1 MSDHTH
7 PTDDP
12 REAGTDEQ
20 GVEGQHDWPENCP
33 QCGTRLQQVAVD
45 FTAGSAEEVGATA
58 DVAGAVFED
67 RCPNP
72 QCPAHQRTGGAGTGS
87 LGDRQPDQPT
97 TPGSLGGDNGGA

>member
-1 MSDHTH
+1 MSDHTPPAEQH
-7 PTDDP
+7 QDKQ
-12 REAGTDEQ
+12 RDEQ
-20 GVEGQHDWPENCP
+20 QEWPENCP

-45 FTAGSAEEVGATA
+45 FTAGSSEEVGVTA

-72 QCPAHQRTGGAGTGS
+72 DCPAHEAATGGAPDAS